1 MSELTGCVKVKL
13 DPTKWAMKSAPGVTA
28 ELAAVCFELAHV
40 ARSVDMRA
48 SPYDFSAIG
57 LKPITI
63 ETTEGR
69 GEYEQEQRRLA
80 ALAEPVRAQLI
91 AELERALA

>member
-1 MSELTGCVKVKL
+1 MDLF
-13 DPTKWAMKSAPGVTA
+13 KWAMKAQPWVSA
-28 ELAAVCFELAHV
+28 ELAADAFELAHV

-63 ETTEGR
+63 ETAEGR
-69 GEYEQEQRRLA
+69 SEYEAEQRWLS
-80 ALAEPVRAQLI
+80 ALAEPVRARLI
-91 AELERALA
+91 VELTRALA

>member
-1 MSELTGCVKVKL
+1 
-13 DPTKWAMKSAPGVTA
+13 MKAQPWVSA
-28 ELAAVCFELAHV
+28 ELAADAFELAHV

-63 ETTEGR
+63 ETSEGR

-80 ALAEPVRAQLI
+80 GLAEPLRARLI
-91 AELERALA
+91 AELERALS

>member
-1 MSELTGCVKVKL
+1 MDLF
-13 DPTKWAMKSAPGVTA
+13 KWAMKAQPWVSA
-28 ELAAVCFELAHV
+28 ELAADAFELAHV
-40 ARSVDMRA
+40 ARLVDMRA

-63 ETTEGR
+63 ETSEGR

-80 ALAEPVRAQLI
+80 GLAEPLRARLI
-91 AELERALA
+91 AELERALS

>member
-1 MSELTGCVKVKL
+1 VHVTMDLF
-13 DPTKWAMKSAPGVTA
+13 KWAMKAQPWVSA
-28 ELAAVCFELAHV
+28 ELAADAFELAHV

-63 ETTEGR
+63 ETAEGR
-69 GEYEQEQRRLA
+69 SEYEAEQRRLS
-80 ALAEPVRAQLI
+80 ALAEPVRMRLI
-91 AELERALA
+91 AELARALA